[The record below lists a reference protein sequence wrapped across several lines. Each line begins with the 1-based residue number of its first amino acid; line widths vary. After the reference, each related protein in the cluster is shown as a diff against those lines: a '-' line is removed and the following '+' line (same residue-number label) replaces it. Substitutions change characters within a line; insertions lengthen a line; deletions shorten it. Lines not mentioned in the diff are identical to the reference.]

1 MRPTALVFG
10 VMLAI
15 TSPALV
21 IAATP
26 EHPMGDMKHSA
37 APATMQE
44 HAGSAKVMA
53 VNKTGLTLAHGPI
66 ATKGWPAMTMMFQLA
81 RPELAAGIKKGDA
94 VQFRFMEKDG
104 AAIVTFLAKDPP

>member
-15 TSPALV
+15 MPPALV

-26 EHPMGDMKHSA
+26 DHAMDAMR
-37 APATMQE
+37 PAGPSTAQE
-44 HAGSAKVMA
+44 YAGSAKVMA
-53 VNKTGLTLAHGPI
+53 VSKTGLTLAHGPI
-66 ATKGWPAMTMMFQLA
+66 AAKGWPAMTMMFQLA